1 MTKRPEHETVLDVAD
16 AMSAA
21 RRGNKRKGKLNA
33 IVDFGRLA
41 TDTTGE
47 HAEVQEGI
55 FEVDLDDCNPDFAE
69 AYVRTWNKLY
79 TMIGGQP

>member
-1 MTKRPEHETVLDVAD
+1 MTKRPEHETVLDVSD
-16 AMSAA
+16 AMNAA
-21 RRGNKRKGKLNA
+21 RDDYKSKGRLDA

-41 TDTTGE
+41 TDTTGRQ
-47 HAEVQEGI
+47 AEVLEGL
-55 FEVDLDDCNPDFAE
+55 FDVDLDDCDPWYAK